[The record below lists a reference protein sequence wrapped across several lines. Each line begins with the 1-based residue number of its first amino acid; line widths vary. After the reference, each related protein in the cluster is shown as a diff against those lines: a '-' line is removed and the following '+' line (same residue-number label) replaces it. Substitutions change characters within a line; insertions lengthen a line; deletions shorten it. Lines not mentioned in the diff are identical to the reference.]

1 MVLSGT
7 KVQKEG
13 ENMTEYMSYL
23 QAMKYLGFNSRN
35 YPALRRYIAA
45 GLPVIDVNGS
55 KRISKTAIDK
65 FMAEHQ
71 TAATSETGQS
81 KGA

>member
-1 MVLSGT
+1 MYLKG
-7 KVQKEG
+7 G
-13 ENMTEYMSYL
+13 ENMIEYMSYKAAT
-23 QAMKYLGFNSRN
+23 QYLGLKTQNT
-35 YPALRRYIAA
+35 LRKYIAA

-71 TAATSETGQS
+71 SSTI
-81 KGA
+81 KGDK